1 MAASHDT
8 VAEPPAAVPAEPS
21 RGGIALRLFVYTFPV
36 VALVIAATLI
46 ALGWIGWQDRL
57 ETRQT
62 RAQTAAY
69 LTAHAV
75 ALPLWNLDLP
85 VIRNQI
91 AALGVDELVVHATV
105 VDDKGAT
112 IATYG
117 DPPEADRDGM
127 VFASAL
133 IQDLSDRS
141 RSTGR
146 VEIVL
151 STADVIASLRRQV
164 KIGLAAFL
172 VLAVGVSVAVHFAAR
187 RLVARPLETL
197 LAAMGEVERKRWT
210 TVDWPAADE
219 FGAAAQ
225 AFNRMVA
232 GLQSGDEARRLLA
245 ELERA
250 NKRVLEGIAYA
261 SNIQRGLLPA
271 RDAVG
276 GVVAEVEWLWQ
287 PVQDVGGDWLWAETI
302 GGKALF
308 VVADCTGHGVP
319 GGRGGLGDRQLALP
333 RRRRHHA
340 RVRRGFRRRLLA
352 CHLQHVSAR
361 VAVTDQPPIA
371 AAGTSGYSLFDN
383 EERILAETE
392 ALLRRLEDA
401 ARTGAAP
408 LAQAEVTAGLR
419 AIAEALRRSYAEERR
434 LVRLSDRMQLDLQT
448 ANRRLAEQTSEL
460 SALNRRM
467 VREVAQRE
475 ALTRELEQLATIDA
489 LTGLAN
495 RRHLLELAEREVR
508 RADRHDRPLAVL
520 LLDLDD
526 FKRVNDTR
534 GHAAGDA
541 ALHAFAALCRSA
553 VRTIDLVGR
562 LGGEEF
568 AIVMPDT
575 EAPGALLVAERIRL
589 AAAQTPVRHDSGE
602 FIVTVSIGVAI
613 RSGEGTDRLFARAD
627 KALYA
632 AKHAGRNTVIVDHG

>member
-1 MAASHDT
+1 M
-8 VAEPPAAVPAEPS
+8 PAEPG

-62 RAQTAAY
+62 RAQTAAH

-75 ALPLWNLDLP
+75 ALPLWNLDIP

-91 AALGVDELVVHATV
+91 AALGVDELVIHATV

-117 DPPEADRDGM
+117 EPPETDREDM

-151 STADVIASLRRQV
+151 STADVIANLRRQV
-164 KIGLAAFL
+164 KIGLGAFL

-210 TVDWPAADE
+210 TVDWPTADE

-319 GGRGGLGDRQLALP
+319 GALMTILSAAALEQAVHAEGLREPAAILARLDTLVRSRLGQDRVGSATDDGLDCAIAVWDPAKATLTYAGAGIPLITEIGGLPSVIRGDRASLGYRTARPRGAFSTHSVKLSAGDTFWLATDGVVDQMGGQSRRLYGRTRLVQAIADNRGSTLATRLAGVQDVLARWRGDEP
-333 RRRRHHA
+333 RR
-340 RVRRGFRRRLLA
+340 
-352 CHLQHVSAR
+352 
-361 VAVTDQPPIA
+361 
-371 AAGTSGYSLFDN
+371 
-383 EERILAETE
+383 
-392 ALLRRLEDA
+392 
-401 ARTGAAP
+401 
-408 LAQAEVTAGLR
+408 
-419 AIAEALRRSYAEERR
+419 
-434 LVRLSDRMQLDLQT
+434 
-448 ANRRLAEQTSEL
+448 
-460 SALNRRM
+460 
-467 VREVAQRE
+467 
-475 ALTRELEQLATIDA
+475 
-489 LTGLAN
+489 
-495 RRHLLELAEREVR
+495 
-508 RADRHDRPLAVL
+508 
-520 LLDLDD
+520 DD
-526 FKRVNDTR
+526 V
-534 GHAAGDA
+534 
-541 ALHAFAALCRSA
+541 
-553 VRTIDLVGR
+553 
-562 LGGEEF
+562 
-568 AIVMPDT
+568 
-575 EAPGALLVAERIRL
+575 ALLV
-589 AAAQTPVRHDSGE
+589 VRP
-602 FIVTVSIGVAI
+602 
-613 RSGEGTDRLFARAD
+613 L
-627 KALYA
+627 
-632 AKHAGRNTVIVDHG
+632 